1 MGRQPAGIVWLHM
14 PQHMCV
20 GVTELRPHTL
30 CRALTH
36 AVLACRWLRHPGSTW
51 LWGLHLAAPWSSSC
65 LCLSWLQAGR
75 AQALRPSTLPPT
87 ARGQATAPC
96 LEVQLCGS
104 WGTLPVNGA
113 R

>member
-1 MGRQPAGIVWLHM
+1 
-14 PQHMCV
+14 MCV
-20 GVTELRPHTL
+20 GVAELQQHTL

-36 AVLACRWLRHPGSTW
+36 AVFACRWSRRLVSIWLSARHPAVP
-51 LWGLHLAAPWSSSC
+51 LSSSC
-65 LCLSWLQAGR
+65 LCLSRLQAGR

-104 WGTLPVNGA
+104 WGTLLVNGG